1 MITVDDLLKAYLIEE
16 RSTLESIASV
26 LMSRHTPYRRVDD
39 ALGLV
44 RERLHTLKKRP
55 SWGGH
60 DTTLA
65 EEPEPFHW
73 SAKAQQRE
81 NQPVVDTVLFHA
93 DLIGDSL
100 AMRRVNEA
108 IHRLSRSQATV
119 LLRGES
125 GTGKELVAHAIHRH
139 GSRAEKPFVPLHCA
153 AVSEAL
159 LESELFGHERGAFTG
174 AVGARKGR
182 FESADGGTLFLDE
195 IGDIPLATQVKL
207 LRVLQNK
214 CFERVGGSQ
223 TRSVDVRV
231 ISATH
236 SDLEAMV
243 RTGTFREDLYYRLN
257 VVPIDLPPLR
267 DREKDIPLLIDHFL
281 SRIGGENRGRVRLGR
296 DLLGLMVRYHW
307 PGNVRELQ
315 NCIERLAVM
324 ADSGGGPIT
333 LETIPSSLRG
343 YFMDMRQ
350 VTDAEAGEAV
360 GKERSEPEKGR
371 RPLTASLQEIE
382 KDRLVDAL
390 RRTGWIQVRT
400 ARELGLTA
408 RQVAYKMKKYGL
420 KQPGHP

>member
-1 MITVDDLLKAYLIEE
+1 MITIDDPLRAYLTEE
-16 RSTLESIASV
+16 RSALESIASV
-26 LMSRHTPYRRVDD
+26 LMGRNSPYRKVDD
-39 ALGLV
+39 ALDLI
-44 RERLHTLKKRP
+44 RERLHTLKERP
-55 SWGGH
+55 SCEGH
-60 DTTLA
+60 DTTLTK
-65 EEPEPFHW
+65 EEPFHW
-73 SAKAQQRE
+73 SAKTQQRKDC
-81 NQPVVDTVLFHA
+81 PAVDTVTIHA
-93 DLIGDSL
+93 ELIGDSL

-125 GTGKELVAHAIHRH
+125 GTGKELVAHAIHRY
-139 GSRAEKPFVPLHCA
+139 GPRAAKPFVPLHCA
-153 AVSEAL
+153 AVSETL

-174 AVGARKGR
+174 AVGIRKGR
-182 FESADGGTLFLDE
+182 FESAEGGTLFLDE

-214 CFERVGGSQ
+214 CFERVGGSH

-236 SDLEAMV
+236 RDLEAMV

-267 DREKDIPLLIDHFL
+267 DREGDIPLLIEHFL
-281 SRIGGENRGRVRLGR
+281 SRIGNENRRPVRLGG

-324 ADSGGGPIT
+324 ADLGRGPIT

-343 YFMDMRQ
+343 YFTDMRR
-350 VTDAEAGEAV
+350 VTDVDASEAI
-360 GKERSEPEKGR
+360 GKEPEKGR

-382 KDRLVDAL
+382 RDQLVDTL
-390 RRTGWIQVRT
+390 RRTGWIQART

-408 RQVAYKMKKYGL
+408 RQVAYKMKKYGIKDL
-420 KQPGHP
+420 PRS